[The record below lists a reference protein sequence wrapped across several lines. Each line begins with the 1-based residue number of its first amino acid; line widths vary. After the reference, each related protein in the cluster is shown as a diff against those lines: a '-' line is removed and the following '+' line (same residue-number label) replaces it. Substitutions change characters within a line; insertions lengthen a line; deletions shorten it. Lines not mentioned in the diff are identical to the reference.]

1 MLLAIDVGNTNISM
15 GVLALDEEKI
25 RSSFRM
31 ITKTERTSDELGV
44 IIYDLLARAGIQV
57 EDIEGV
63 MISSV
68 VPKIMYTLNS
78 SIIKYI
84 HKTPMIITPRTKTC
98 IRLMADNPKA
108 VGADRI
114 VDCTYAYS
122 RFTLVEA
129 EILSNRPSRGG
140 RVLPVEASDFAAKS
154 ALFLPKEA
162 QYDYLV
168 NLPANI
174 AAAGLLSR
182 DGHPMNSLGEVVNNA
197 MTLVEEQSEQLAG
210 VLPKDYTIFSDEL
223 LSELLRIFNNSAMDD
238 VGGDVIGRI
247 YEYFLNKFAK
257 NIASDDGVFFTP
269 KSLVKMIVNILEPK
283 SGVLL
288 DPACG
293 SGGMFVQTGDFVN
306 NAGMSANTAMT
317 FYGQEKV
324 EYNAQL
330 CLMNMAVHGLTGV
343 IKSGDEANTF
353 YHDAHNLAG
362 CCDYVMANPPF
373 NVDKVKAE
381 SCESAGRLPFGL
393 PGVNKSKEVGNAN
406 YLWISYFYAYLNE
419 TGRAGFVMASSAT
432 DSQGRDKDIRQK
444 LVETGHVD
452 VMVSVGNN
460 FFYTKS
466 LPCSLWFFDKGK
478 DVERLD
484 KVLFIDARN
493 YYTVVDRTLNE
504 WTDWQLKNLN
514 AIVWLYRGERSKYTA
529 LIDAYYLELSDLAV
543 LLNDSETQRIAAG
556 HGGFAAVLEQLEKFK
571 QKQQERMV
579 FVLKDVSKRD
589 KKKTEAEWAARIV
602 EVDEAITVAKEAVW
616 LVDKFGEGEYR
627 DIPGL
632 CKVAERSEIEARGW
646 SLTPGAY
653 VGVAPVE
660 DDGVDFKARMAEIH
674 AELLSLQAQSN
685 ELMETISRN
694 MEELGI

>member
-1 MLLAIDVGNTNISM
+1 MDNRS
-15 GVLALDEEKI
+15 I
-25 RSSFRM
+25 RKLES
-31 ITKTERTSDELGV
+31 ELWESA
-44 IIYDLLARAGIQV
+44 DLLRAGSKLTSNQYCMPVLGLIF
-57 EDIEGV
+57 
-63 MISSV
+63 
-68 VPKIMYTLNS
+68 L
-78 SIIKYI
+78 
-84 HKTPMIITPRTKTC
+84 R
-98 IRLMADNPKA
+98 
-108 VGADRI
+108 
-114 VDCTYAYS
+114 YAYS

-373 NVDKVKAE
+373 NVDKVKSE